1 MRVLAQIL
9 NRLAFAKW
17 RAGHYSLAERFFRAA
32 IKFGGGA
39 NALSNLGAL
48 LMDKHAFDQGFQY
61 LVQAHEADP
70 LNVGALVNL
79 ANAYHRGGRADVA
92 LDLYRRALQIDPKS
106 MEASVNL
113 MRTSLEMCEWQ
124 EVATHLYALKSRRR
138 ADGVKAW
145 SMVTPFT
152 SFFLDLDRHAQ
163 KEIAE
168 HHARQ
173 VERSKHL
180 IPLRGRLKA
189 GARRLRIGYLSSDF
203 HDHPTVHLTLALYA
217 GHDRSQ
223 FEVYAYSIG
232 YPDDGAHRRRIEAD
246 CDVFRQVDQLSDAQL
261 ARLIRKDQ
269 IDILIDMKGYTG
281 GSRPGI
287 LALRPAPVQVNYLGY
302 PGTMGARFMDYIV
315 ADPVLIPAS
324 HFDAYTE
331 SVLWLPDTYQ
341 PTDALQV
348 VAERQV
354 GRADYGLPQEAFV
367 YCCFNNSAKI
377 DAHTFGVWM
386 EVLRRVE
393 GSVLWLLEAP
403 ALAQQNLKQ
412 HMRAQGLDPER
423 LMFAPIEGKAMHL
436 ARIALADLALDTFIC
451 NAHTTATDALYA
463 GVPMVTKLGETFASR
478 VGASVVNA
486 CGLGQLIAS
495 SDDAFVELAVR
506 MAQDAVWRAE
516 VQSVMACRLQAPLFD
531 NQRYSANWD
540 ALLQRVWTAHC
551 EGHLA
556 PAS

>member
-1 MRVLAQIL
+1 VLAQFL
-9 NRLAFAKW
+9 NRYGQVKW
-17 RAGHYSLAERFFRAA
+17 RAGQYVSAEWCFRVSV
-32 IKFGGGA
+32 KLGGGS

-48 LMDKHAFDQGFQY
+48 LMDRHVFDEGFQC
-61 LVQAHEADP
+61 LVQAHEAEP

-92 LDLYRRALQIDPKS
+92 LDLYRRALHIRPDS
-106 MEASVNL
+106 VEASVNL

-124 EVATHLYALKSRRR
+124 EVAAHLQAVRARRQ

-152 SFFLDLDRHAQ
+152 SFFLNLDRHAQ
-163 KEIAE
+163 KEVAE

-173 VERSKHL
+173 FEPGKRL

-189 GARRLRIGYLSSDF
+189 GQRRLRIGYLSSDF
-203 HDHPTVHLTLALYA
+203 HDHPTVHLTSALYA

-246 CDVFRQVDQLSDAQL
+246 CDAFRHVDQLSDAQL
-261 ARLIRKDQ
+261 AGLIRKDQ

-281 GSRPGI
+281 GSRPGV

-341 PTDALQV
+341 PTDARQV
-348 VAERQV
+348 VAERDV
-354 GRADYGLPQEAFV
+354 CRADYGLPQEAFV

-393 GSVLWLLEAP
+393 GSVLWLLDAP
-403 ALAQQNLKQ
+403 AQAQKNLKQ
-412 HMRAQGLDPER
+412 HMKAQGLDPER
-423 LMFAPIEGKAMHL
+423 LVFAPIEGKAMHL
-436 ARIALADLALDTFIC
+436 ARIALADSALDTFIC

-486 CGLGQLIAS
+486 CGLGQLIAV

-506 MAQDAVWRAE
+506 MAQDAAWRAE
-516 VQSVMACRLQAPLFD
+516 VQSVMARRLQAPLFD
-531 NQRYSANWD
+531 NLRYSANWD

-556 PAS
+556 SAN